1 MMDGGKHTHHAC
13 IAVGGGGQGEDF
25 VGGVGRERRD
35 EGPRTASNDQKTK
48 CKDGWQDEVQQG
60 TVITNDIGE
69 SEGVKS

>member
-1 MMDGGKHTHHAC
+1 MHCG
-13 IAVGGGGQGEDF
+13 GGGGQGEDF